1 MHAESEQSE
10 AVQPEVTPFFHQPT
24 KTVSYVV
31 ADRQAA
37 RCAVI
42 DPVLDFDPKSGRTGT
57 DTADLLLAFIAARAY
72 RLDWILET
80 HAHADH
86 LSAGAY
92 IKHRQGGQIAI
103 GAEIGLTQRHFG
115 HLFNLS
121 DMTEANGA
129 PFDHLFH
136 DGDAIG
142 LGGIDGIVLHTP
154 GHTPACVTYVIGDA
168 AFVGDTLFMPDYGT
182 ARCDFPGGNARQ
194 LYRSI
199 RRVLA
204 LPPATRLFMCHDY
217 QPGGREPAWETT
229 VTEQRAGNIHIH
241 DGVTEA
247 DFIAMREA
255 RDRTLS
261 VPDLL
266 LPAIQVN
273 IRAGLL
279 PVPEANG
286 RRYLKL
292 PLDSL

>member
-1 MHAESEQSE
+1 M
-10 AVQPEVTPFFHQPT
+10 QPEVTPFFHEAS
-24 KTVSYVV
+24 KTISYVA
-31 ADRQAA
+31 ADRDSQ

-42 DPVLDFDPKSGRTGT
+42 DPVLDFDIKSGRTGT
-57 DTADLLLAFIAARAY
+57 ETADAILAFITGRAY

-86 LSAGAY
+86 LTAAAY
-92 IKHRQGGQIAI
+92 LKGRGSGQIAI
-103 GAEIGLTQRHFG
+103 GAEIGVTQRHFG
-115 HLFNLS
+115 RLFNLS
-121 DMTEANGA
+121 DMTQANGA

-136 DGDAIG
+136 DGDTIAVGHISG
-142 LGGIDGIVLHTP
+142 TVLHTP

-182 ARCDFPGGNARQ
+182 ARCDFPGGDARQ

-199 RRVLA
+199 GRILD
-204 LPPATRLFMCHDY
+204 LPPETRLFTCHDY

-229 VTEQRAGNIHIH
+229 VADQRAANIHVR
-241 DGVTEA
+241 DGITEDA
-247 DFIAMREA
+247 FVAMREA

-273 IRAGLL
+273 IRGGRL
-279 PVPEANG
+279 PAAEDNG

-292 PLDSL
+292 PLDAL